1 APELC
6 DGKDNDCDGTIDEDL
21 TFTNYYIDADKDGFG
36 DASDSGTSLCADPA
50 DGRVTNNSDC
60 DDTDSSINPDTV
72 WYVGVDN
79 DADGFFGST
88 NSVTQCTSPGA
99 G

>member
-1 APELC
+1 
-6 DGKDNDCDGTIDEDL
+6 
-21 TFTNYYIDADKDGFG
+21 
-36 DASDSGTSLCADPA
+36 
-50 DGRVTNNSDC
+50 
-60 DDTDSSINPDTV
+60 SSINPDTV

-99 G
+99 GYSTTAPATPDCNDTDNTVYPNAPELCDGKDNDCDGTIDEDLTFTTYYIDADKDGFGDASDSG